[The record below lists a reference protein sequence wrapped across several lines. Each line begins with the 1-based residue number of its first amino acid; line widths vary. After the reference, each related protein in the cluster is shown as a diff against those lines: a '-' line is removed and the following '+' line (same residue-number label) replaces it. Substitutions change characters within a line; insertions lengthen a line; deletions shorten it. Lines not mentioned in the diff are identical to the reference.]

1 MYERRKS
8 MKKLKTYI
16 VDGDACHFDGK
27 QMQVYV
33 NHIIRA
39 SKKIGKKMTVE
50 DIEIEISKTIS
61 VTPAAVHNYL
71 YCKNGP
77 ADIDQVKKIADYL
90 GVEYRKLLKMEEK
103 DMVTESTE
111 VKESGNEVAI
121 RLSGVT
127 SEAQFQY
134 TKDICREIY
143 KTMVDYLDA
152 LHDWYFTKN
161 LNEIK
166 DPYDPEYRNKLS
178 DAYDIAA
185 KHFEKADRLM
195 VRNLLDIPADLYESL
210 KMYLWTN
217 MISLENDLTDR
228 LDNPDNYKNQDGY
241 VEGYPLGIFIDDEFP
256 EQMRKLFKN
265 YIPE

>member
-1 MYERRKS
+1 MKGEIR

-39 SKKIGKKMTVE
+39 SKRNGKKMTVE
-50 DIEIEISKTIS
+50 DIVIEISKTIS
-61 VTPAAVHNYL
+61 VTTAAVHNYL

-103 DMVTESTE
+103 DMTAESVE

-121 RLSGVT
+121 KSFGIT
-127 SEAQFQY
+127 SEAQTQY
-134 TKDICREIY
+134 TKEICREIY

-152 LHDWYFTKN
+152 LQDWYYTKN
-161 LNEIK
+161 PSEDK

-178 DAYDIAA
+178 NAYDIAA
-185 KHFEKADRLM
+185 KHFEKADRLI
-195 VRNLLDIPADLYESL
+195 VRNLLDIPTDLYDSL
-210 KMYLWTN
+210 KRYLWSD
-217 MISLENDLTDR
+217 MISLENELTDR
-228 LDNPDNYKNQDGY
+228 LDNPDNYKNKNGY
-241 VEGYPLGIFIDDEFP
+241 VEDYPMGILIDDEFP